1 MCEAVHYASRNSGR
15 VVTYFYLVR
24 RSGMVIAEVSVS
36 GQYISVGRSVGCTV
50 ES

>member
-24 RSGMVIAEVSVS
+24 GSGMVIAEVS